1 MSSTIK
7 NIIILIVVA
16 VALVLVYIFFIK
28 KAPVQ
33 DATLTSSTTGAAV
46 VPGAGTTSGASDTA
60 AISEDFITLLLN
72 VKSIK
77 LDDTIFSD
85 QAFISLRDSSI
96 TLTQTGDEGRPN
108 PFAPIGS
115 EAMGLPVDLGTG
127 GDTTLPVI
135 PSTIPPT
142 TSPIT
147 PPASSP
153 PVIPPMTP
161 PPVIPSR

>member
-1 MSSTIK
+1 MSSKIK

-28 KAPVQ
+28 KAPTQ

-46 VPGAGTTSGASDTA
+46 TPGAGTTSGATDTA

-96 TLTQTGDEGRPN
+96 ILTQTGDEGRPN

-115 EAMGLPVDLGTG
+115 EAMGVPVDLGAG
-127 GDTTLPVI
+127 GDTTL
-135 PSTIPPT
+135 SGIPPT
-142 TSPIT
+142 TSPTT
-147 PPASSP
+147 PPANSP